1 MSRVGFRLQG
11 IRVWGLG
18 LRVKGFCFNF
28 GDGESHDVD
37 HGNAGE
43 EEASVDAD

>member
-1 MSRVGFRLQG
+1 MGFRLQG

-18 LRVKGFCFNF
+18 FRVKGFCFNF

-43 EEASVDAD
+43 EASVDAD